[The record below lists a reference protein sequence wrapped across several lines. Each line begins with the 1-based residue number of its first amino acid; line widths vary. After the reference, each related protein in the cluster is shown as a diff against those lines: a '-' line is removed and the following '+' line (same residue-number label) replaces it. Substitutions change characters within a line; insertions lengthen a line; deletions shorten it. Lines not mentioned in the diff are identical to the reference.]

1 MGVVGLHVL
10 GGSQCWL
17 TILGGGCGELS
28 GDVCFCFPPAGSP
41 FGCGGECFR
50 VLGHLEIEGSS
61 PETKLLTQSFKIISH
76 RKFLN
81 YSA

>member
-1 MGVVGLHVL
+1 MGVLTTVAWGLFVGVVGLCTPPT
-10 GGSQCWL
+10 GGLFVC
-17 TILGGGCGELS
+17 GGG
-28 GDVCFCFPPAGSP
+28 
-41 FGCGGECFR
+41 CFR

-61 PETKLLTQSFKIISH
+61 PKTKLLTQFFKIISH